1 MQLRE
6 VIHTCSNDKVAEAG
20 LISLGSAFAETV
32 AVAAAKRGVSRGR
45 FVAELARD
53 FERHA
58 GSCVWARAEQAM
70 RGADQPILVGLYVIL
85 AHGLMREKFSI
96 GLVDHRARPRGARR
110 LHRTKTDGGRPS
122 WRVPPW

>member
-85 AHGLMREKFSI
+85 AHGLMRES
-96 GLVDHRARPRGARR
+96 LR
-110 LHRTKTDGGRPS
+110 LASQITA
-122 WRVPPW
+122 RVPEAPVDCIEPKQTAAA